1 MGVGPPEP
9 GCRVRLQTTGRCA
22 ELKAWVVSGSGNG
35 GARPRQVG
43 TWKANGS
50 EPLMRRRKGMSA
62 IETELRIRLWDKA
75 RKGPVYGPGGGRR
88 SFAKQIRR
96 HAKRGRG
103 KAPRAQPEPGGG
115 ASHVQAPVWNV
126 GTERPDGT
134 IRREANRTAW
144 PTRPWPPEGQGP
156 KARVKGEARG
166 EEPRRVR
173 VPMRDAGADWS
184 VVAKKPGNAGGAKG
198 PACPASGA
206 VQPVRGGGC
215 G

>member
-22 ELKAWVVSGSGNG
+22 GMNAWVVSGSGNG

-43 TWKANGS
+43 TWKANAS
-50 EPLMRRRKGMSA
+50 EPLMRRRKGMTA
-62 IETELRIRLWDKA
+62 IETRLRIRLWDKA
-75 RKGPVYGPGGGRR
+75 RKGPAYGPGGGRR
-88 SFAKQIRR
+88 RS
-96 HAKRGRG
+96 
-103 KAPRAQPEPGGG
+103 G
-115 ASHVQAPVWNV
+115 ASHIQAPVWNV
-126 GTERPDGT
+126 GTERPD
-134 IRREANRTAW
+134 A
-144 PTRPWPPEGQGP
+144 
-156 KARVKGEARG
+156 KGEARG

-198 PACPASGA
+198 LACPASGA
-206 VQPVRGGGC
+206 VQPGRGRGC